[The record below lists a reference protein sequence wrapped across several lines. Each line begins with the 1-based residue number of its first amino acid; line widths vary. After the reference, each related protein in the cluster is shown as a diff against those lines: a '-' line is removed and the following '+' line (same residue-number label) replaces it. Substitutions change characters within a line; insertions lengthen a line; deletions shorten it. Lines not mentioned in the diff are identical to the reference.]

1 MWLVVAGAA
10 AAGCSNTIN
19 GAATC
24 PGCGSGVEPSFPTSR
39 PSVTT
44 TTPTPTATVVPS
56 PGGDTL
62 PSSGGY
68 VYIETK
74 SGQTR
79 CQISADSVGC
89 ESNFTNSPVVD
100 GQPANG
106 VEVTA
111 DGSLRWITGNLG
123 RHPDHHH
130 RLRHLSRG
138 RLDHR
143 GQREAEPGSPTTAPA
158 TGCSSAPNRS
168 TSSKLARVD
177 FRVFVEPQQGASY
190 DDQLAVAQ
198 AAESLGYSAFF
209 RSDHYVAMSGD
220 GLPGPTDSW
229 VTLAG
234 IARETSS
241 IRLGTLVTSAT
252 FRHPGPLA
260 ISVAQVDAMSA
271 GRVDFGIGAGWFE
284 AEHLAYAIPFPTLGE
299 RFERLGEQL
308 EIMTGLWATPAG
320 ETFDYAGTHYTV
332 KDSPALPK
340 PVQRPHP
347 PIIIG
352 GGGAKKHPG
361 TGRAVRR
368 RVQPGLPDAGLR
380 RAAVRP
386 GPRRAGGGRPQP
398 RRHGLLRR
406 VRGVRRDATTP
417 RSGGGRRRSRASPTS
432 CATNTPLVGTPAEIV
447 DRLAP
452 YIEAGVQ
459 RVYLQLLDLS
469 DLDHIELFATEVARQ
484 LAG

>member
-1 MWLVVAGAA
+1 M
-10 AAGCSNTIN
+10 
-19 GAATC
+19 
-24 PGCGSGVEPSFPTSR
+24 
-39 PSVTT
+39 
-44 TTPTPTATVVPS
+44 
-56 PGGDTL
+56 
-62 PSSGGY
+62 
-68 VYIETK
+68 
-74 SGQTR
+74 
-79 CQISADSVGC
+79 
-89 ESNFTNSPVVD
+89 
-100 GQPANG
+100 
-106 VEVTA
+106 
-111 DGSLRWITGNLG
+111 
-123 RHPDHHH
+123 
-130 RLRHLSRG
+130 
-138 RLDHR
+138 
-143 GQREAEPGSPTTAPA
+143 
-158 TGCSSAPNRS
+158 
-168 TSSKLARVD
+168 D

-198 AAESLGYSAFF
+198 AAESLHYSAFF

-284 AEHLAYAIPFPTLGE
+284 AEHLAYAIPFPALGE

-308 EIMTGLWATPAG
+308 EILTGMWTTPAG

-352 GGGAKKHPG
+352 GGGAKRTPALAARFAAEFNLAFP
-361 TGRAVRR
+361 TLDFVEPQYGRVRAALEKVGRDPDDIVYSAAFVVCAGRDDAEVRR
-368 RVQPGLPDAGLR
+368 RAAAISREADELR
-380 RAAVRP
+380 A
-386 GPRRAGGGRPQP
+386 
-398 RRHGLLRR
+398 
-406 VRGVRRDATTP
+406 
-417 RSGGGRRRSRASPTS
+417 
-432 CATNTPLVGTPAEIV
+432 NTPLVGTPAEIV

-452 YIEAGVQ
+452 YLEAGVQ

-469 DLDHIELFATEVARQ
+469 DLDHMELFATEVARQ
-484 LAG
+484 LA